1 MDDFF
6 YHLEISTRQEREDIA
21 EKLIQLYRDEC
32 KDNKETLAAYTNN
45 PESEEAKQAYAES
58 NQRIETMLDIF
69 EILGADIGDILSL
82 AFQADIINT
91 PIGDDE

>member
-6 YHLEISTRQEREDIA
+6 YHLETSTRQEREGIA
-21 EKLIQLYRDEC
+21 EKLIQLYREAC
-32 KDNKETLAAYTNN
+32 KENKETLAAYKNN

-69 EILGADIGDILSL
+69 EILGADILAL

>member
-1 MDDFF
+1 MYNFF
-6 YHLEISTRQEREDIA
+6 DYLERSTRQEREDIT
-21 EKLIQLYRDEC
+21 EKLIQLYREAC

-69 EILGADIGDILSL
+69 EILGADILSL
-82 AFQADIINT
+82 AFHADIINT
-91 PIGDDE
+91 QIGDDE